1 MAIWSQVEFSWMVV
15 VVLLRLLLVAPA
27 SGWDRPGEPG
37 LQGRPARTTARRQH
51 VRRAVY
57 WITTSIKK
65 RCRFLGDIFRKFSV
79 KLCAEFREMLTKKA
93 NN

>member
-1 MAIWSQVEFSWMVV
+1 MAIWSQAEFSWMVV
-15 VVLLRLLLVAPA
+15 VVLLRLLLLAPA

-65 RCRFLGDIFRKFSV
+65 KGAAFWAIFFANFSKV
-79 KLCAEFREMLTKKA
+79 MR
-93 NN
+93 